1 MASAASVAT
10 ATPRLASRHRARA
23 PSRAIRR
30 AAAIAA
36 STNASDAD
44 VAPSARRDDPTVS
57 REDRAHVVLG
67 AGGRTGTEIVK
78 RLVRN
83 GANVRACTRSGAF
96 DAAAATSAPWS
107 STLVTRC
114 ACDVAAG
121 AAGVAAAV
129 AGADVVYF
137 AATASASGDPDAVD
151 RDGVVDVA
159 RACVENDVRRLVLVS
174 GAGVTK
180 REAPAYGFL
189 NAFGG
194 RMDAKAAGE
203 DGLRA
208 VYQSTAAVERGCTY
222 TIVRPSG
229 LLDGDAKGAASLAVN
244 QGDEVAGFIT
254 RADAAAACVEAAESA
269 NCANRTFEVYER
281 GTAVATATLSIADIL
296 SDRTLAKVVAFAE
309 GVFRRRGGGEGDGVA
324 AEVLTAR
331 EVTSETW
338 EGLFR
343 GLTRDA

>member
-1 MASAASVAT
+1 
-10 ATPRLASRHRARA
+10 
-23 PSRAIRR
+23 
-30 AAAIAA
+30 
-36 STNASDAD
+36 
-44 VAPSARRDDPTVS
+44 
-57 REDRAHVVLG
+57 
-67 AGGRTGTEIVK
+67 
-78 RLVRN
+78 
-83 GANVRACTRSGAF
+83 
-96 DAAAATSAPWS
+96 
-107 STLVTRC
+107 
-114 ACDVAAG
+114 
-121 AAGVAAAV
+121 
-129 AGADVVYF
+129 
-137 AATASASGDPDAVD
+137 
-151 RDGVVDVA
+151 
-159 RACVENDVRRLVLVS
+159 
-174 GAGVTK
+174 
-180 REAPAYGFL
+180 
-189 NAFGG
+189 
-194 RMDAKAAGE
+194 MDAKAAGE